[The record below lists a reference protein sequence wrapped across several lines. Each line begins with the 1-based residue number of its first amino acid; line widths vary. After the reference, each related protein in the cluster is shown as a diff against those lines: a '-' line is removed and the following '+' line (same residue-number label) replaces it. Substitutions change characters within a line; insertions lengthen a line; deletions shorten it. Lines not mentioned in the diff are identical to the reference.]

1 MGSTKLSGIYSN
13 GMVLQRKK
21 EIVIEGFESTASE
34 VTVTLAGHVVT
45 APVTDGKFK
54 AVFPPMDVIFDTE
67 LKVEGTD
74 TIEIKDVCVGDVFML
89 AGQSNMELPVRRT
102 MELNKEE
109 VEAKDYPY
117 VRQYL
122 LTPDLEIPDIGE
134 ESTCALPE
142 FDWIKAVG
150 DSKTAFSA
158 IGFYAAK
165 RIFEEKNVPIGLILN
180 AQGGSTIEA
189 WMCDEDLYASGISED
204 ELSQLRGKGTLKKYV
219 EHWQQLTIDWR
230 AKADD
235 NDFKIE
241 EGIKDAKPVTLP
253 GIVVKDFSGI
263 VWFIKEFDYDGVCE
277 GDCLLRLGDL
287 IDADV
292 TYINGIE
299 VGRTEY
305 QYPPRIYH
313 FDGSILKQ
321 GKNTLMTRLIVEQEF
336 GGFVEGHPY
345 YLKTPSGMTDI
356 MGEWKMVV
364 ENTMPKF
371 NPIPM
376 AQMLPAA
383 LYYASVLPVKN
394 IAISQIWWYQ
404 GESNAGDPDGLSM
417 EYSEVAKKFIEQGR
431 SSIDNPCGY
440 AQKMIRT
447 FKKMREFF
455 GEVPVVMVK
464 MADYINP
471 LTFETEVPEGW
482 RKIQELQER
491 APEFISNVK
500 VVVAPTPDPIY
511 ELHPQNKSGL
521 GADVAKASI
530 ELSK

>member
-1 MGSTKLSGIYSN
+1 MESTKLTGIYSN
-13 GMVLQRKK
+13 GMVLQRNK
-21 EIVIEGFESTASE
+21 EIIIEGFESAKSE
-34 VTVTLAGHVVT
+34 VVVTLADSVVT
-45 APVTDGKFK
+45 ASVTEGRFK
-54 AVFPPMDVIFDTE
+54 AIFPPTDVVFDTV

-74 TIEIKDVCVGDVFML
+74 TIEIKDVCIGDVYML
-89 AGQSNMELPVRRT
+89 AGQSNMELPVVRT
-102 MELNKEE
+102 LELNKEE

-117 VRQYL
+117 LRQYL
-122 LTPDLEIPDIGE
+122 LTPDLEIPEIGGK
-134 ESTCALPE
+134 SNCALPE
-142 FDWIKAVG
+142 HDWIKAVG
-150 DSKTAFSA
+150 NSKNVFSA

-189 WMCDEDLYASGISED
+189 WMCDEDLYASGINEE
-204 ELSQLRGKGTLKKYV
+204 ELAPLRGKDALKKYM

-230 AKADD
+230 SEADD

-253 GIVVKDFSGI
+253 GIVIKDFSGI

-287 IDADV
+287 IDADI

-305 QYPPRIYH
+305 QYPPRMYH
-313 FDGSILKQ
+313 FDGSILNK
-321 GKNTLMTRLIVEQEF
+321 GKNTIMTRLIVEQEF

-356 MGEWKMVV
+356 MGEWKTVV
-364 ENTMPKF
+364 EKKMPKF

-376 AQMLPAA
+376 AVMLPAA
-383 LYYASVLPVKN
+383 LYYGCILPIKN

-404 GESNAGDPDGLSM
+404 GESNAGDPDGLTM
-417 EYSEVAKKFIEQGR
+417 KNSELAEKIIEQGGT
-431 SSIDNPCGY
+431 NPYGY
-440 AQKMIRT
+440 DQKMIRT
-447 FKKMREFF
+447 FKKFREFF

-471 LTFETEVPEGW
+471 LTFESEVPEGW
-482 RKIQELQER
+482 KKIQELQER

-500 VVVAPTPDPIY
+500 TVVAPCPDPVY